1 MVIFRSKI
9 RKMEI
14 LLVDSE
20 IRVTGVIWVIFAVM
34 LGFDNFFLRVY

>member
-34 LGFDNFFLRVY
+34 LGLDNFFLRVY